1 MLILY
6 TPVFFAL
13 PDYPAK
19 NKGLNYFKALWKMA
33 LLVVEEPLLIQACL
47 IGFVIS
53 AAFTNFWTT
62 LTFLLAS
69 PPYNY
74 SSLEIGLF
82 AFIGI
87 VVISLAPIW
96 SRLIT
101 DKFVFLF
108 SSLLGL
114 LFELIGLV
122 IGTFIGTFTV
132 AGPIILAIFLG
143 EFYFL

>member
-1 MLILY
+1 
-6 TPVFFAL
+6 
-13 PDYPAK
+13 
-19 NKGLNYFKALWKMA
+19 MA
-33 LLVVEEPLLIQACL
+33 YLVVEAPLLIQACL
-47 IGFVIS
+47 MGFLMS

-69 PPYNY
+69 PPYTY

-87 VVISLAPIW
+87 AVISLAPVW

-108 SSLLGL
+108 SSIIGL
-114 LFELIGLV
+114 SFELIGII
-122 IGTFIGTFTV
+122 IGTFISNFTV
-132 AGPIILAIFLG
+132 AGPIVQAIFMG
-143 EFYFL
+143 T